1 MYPKVG
7 QYARVAESFRV
18 HGPVWATA
26 SAAVNRTSATARTI
40 GILITLNLQRAG
52 GAGFAGMV
60 EAFALQS

>member
-40 GILITLNLQRAG
+40 GILITLNLHAG

>member
-40 GILITLNLQRAG
+40 GILITLNLH
-52 GAGFAGMV
+52 AGFAGMV